1 LKETIQWILFFVNHF
16 HILSCFYFVA
26 VGSAI
31 HWYIQDRTFGKDFS
45 GIWSVIVI
53 MLWME
58 IPKYFYLKLMTLRV
72 KLDELI
78 IKIRLVLSEQVLFL
92 NVIEDLTRVG

>member
-1 LKETIQWILFFVNHF
+1 MRFYAGRHA
-16 HILSCFYFVA
+16 LSEFGNDA
-26 VGSAI
+26 VPFRRALADVREMGFA
-31 HWYIQDRTFGKDFS
+31 G
-45 GIWSVIVI
+45 VM

-58 IPKYFYLKLMTLRV
+58 IPKYFYLKLMILRV

-92 NVIEDLTRVG
+92 NVIENLTRVG